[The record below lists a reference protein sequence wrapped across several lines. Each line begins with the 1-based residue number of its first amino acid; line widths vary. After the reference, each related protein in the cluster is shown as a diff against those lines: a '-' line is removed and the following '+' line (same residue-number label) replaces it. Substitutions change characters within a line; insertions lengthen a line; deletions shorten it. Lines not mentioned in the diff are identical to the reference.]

1 MKHLESLANKHPP
14 SRKKMKNKTQFQL
27 KEFPHIQIGQGRLLI
42 IAGPCVIEDVNQS
55 FDIAAQI
62 KDELKDLPIDF
73 IFKSSFDKANRSSID
88 GFRGVGLEKG
98 LDALQ
103 RIKKEL
109 NIPVLTDVHE
119 ISQVQPVAEV
129 VDMLQTPA
137 FLCRQTDFIIACAQ
151 SGRPVNFK
159 KGQFLSP
166 QDAHTLIDKARK
178 AAQNIDLE
186 DQFMLC
192 ERGCS
197 FGYQNLVVDMR
208 GLVIMRQTGAPII
221 FDATHSVQ
229 LPGGQGTSSGGQREF
244 VPPLA
249 RAAAAVGLDGFF
261 LETHPDPRVAK
272 SDAPN
277 LVPLK
282 HLRALLAQL
291 IAIHDLQKSFGT
303 PLEDFIQTW

>member
-1 MKHLESLANKHPP
+1 MQNTSNILNFA
-14 SRKKMKNKTQFQL
+14 KTKFQL
-27 KEFPHIQIGQGRLLI
+27 KEFPRIQIGNGRLLI
-42 IAGPCVIEDVNQS
+42 IAGPCVIEDVTQS

-62 KDELKDLPIDF
+62 QSELKDLPIDF
-73 IFKSSFDKANRSSID
+73 IFKSSFDKANRSSIN
-88 GFRGVGLEKG
+88 GFRGIGLEKG
-98 LDALQ
+98 LEVLAK
-103 RIKKEL
+103 IKKEL

-119 ISQVQPVAEV
+119 IDQIKPVAEV

-159 KGQFLSP
+159 KGQFLAP
-166 QDAHTLIDKARK
+166 QDASTLIDKARQSAK
-178 AAQNIDLE
+178 IINLL

-208 GLVIMRQTGAPII
+208 SLVIMRQTGAPII

-229 LPGGQGTSSGGQREF
+229 LPGGHGTSSGGQREF

-249 RAAAAVGLDGFF
+249 RAAAAVGVDGFF
-261 LETHPDPRVAK
+261 LETHPDPRIAK

-282 HLRALLAQL
+282 HLRRLLNQL
-291 IAIHDLQKSFGT
+291 QSLHELQKSFGE
-303 PLEDFIQTW
+303 PIENVIQNW